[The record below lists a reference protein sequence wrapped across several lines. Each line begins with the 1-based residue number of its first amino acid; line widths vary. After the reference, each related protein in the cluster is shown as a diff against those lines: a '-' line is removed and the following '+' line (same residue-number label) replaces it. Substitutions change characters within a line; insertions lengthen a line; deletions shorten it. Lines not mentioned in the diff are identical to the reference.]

1 MNSVFL
7 FSNFLLLMQIK
18 KGEKRMRQFDKII
31 GYQAEKNKLK
41 RVVDMLKNKDLYEKM
56 GAKITKGIL
65 IHGNPGIGK
74 TMLVNAFVEEADVKA
89 FIVRKNK
96 TQSETIRQIAK
107 TFAEAGKEEM
117 AIIFINDMDKFNSG
131 KNADADEEEFV
142 TIHSGIDSV
151 RDQNVLVVA
160 TENNSWMLPK
170 SLVRKGHFDINM
182 ALNPPTEEDA
192 KKIIAYYFKDKSV
205 SKDLNYDDISLDNFL
220 NQL

>member
-1 MNSVFL
+1 
-7 FSNFLLLMQIK
+7 MQIK
-18 KGEKRMRQFDKII
+18 KGEKRMRPFDKII

-56 GAKITKGIL
+56 GAKIPNGIL

-107 TFAEAGKEEM
+107 TFAEASKEEL
-117 AIIFINDMDKFNSG
+117 AIIFIDDMDKFSSG

-142 TIHSGIDSV
+142 AIQSRIESV
-151 RDQNVLVVA
+151 REQNMLVVA
-160 TENNSWMLPK
+160 TANNSWKFPK
-170 SLVRKGHFDINM
+170 SLVRKGSFYINM
-182 ALNPPTEEDA
+182 ELNLSTEEDA
-192 KKIIAYYFKDKSV
+192 KKIIAYYLKDKSV
-205 SKDLNYDDISLDNFL
+205 SKDLNYDDISFDNFL
-220 NQL
+220 INSKW